1 MTNKIDILNNNAFTF
16 NNNSLLYLKCKLN
29 LPENQIFV
37 IDPVEKIEGT
47 IYIVVDH
54 KNHHYIKK
62 VIEDSPVIDNKVVVF
77 DHFGN
82 RLHILEKNRSTNVL
96 GNVTIKTKSSPTLN
110 NIIIPKH
117 EDNDFVIAFSG
128 SHFSENIEDE
138 QVRKNGIKKDL
149 DKIICNNFSRVQYY
163 LNEKIIKTINNG
175 TISILKKYVSN
186 GKNVIEH
193 YFGKSIKINDSNI
206 HSIINIP
213 KCKVVDIHT
222 NIISGSQVNFTIR
235 TNGIEIVAN
244 GTSEFQLLAFIESTN
259 EDTLS
264 LKIDDNTYETS
275 KLTIKDFPGL
285 DFEYVLKLFNVF
297 KLINHDFFQNM
308 NIENLTHEQKL
319 LILDFI
325 FEKINVNNSSEE
337 ISTKFFLETFRIIL
351 FKLKGKIMENSI
363 FNCQSS
369 FNNLTNL
376 DNYQVST
383 NIPPF
388 ATCQRQYSVP
398 FTDN

>member
-1 MTNKIDILNNNAFTF
+1 MANKIDILNNNRFTF

-29 LPENQIFV
+29 LPENKIFI
-37 IDPVEKIEGT
+37 IDPVENIEGT
-47 IYIVVDH
+47 IFIVVDY

-62 VIEDSPVIDNKVVVF
+62 FIEDSPVINNKIVIF

-82 RLHILEKNRSTNVL
+82 RLHFLEKKRSNNLL
-96 GNVTIKTKSSPTLN
+96 GNVTIKTRSSPTLN

-117 EDNDFVIAFSG
+117 ESNDIVIIFSG
-128 SHFSENIEDE
+128 SHFSENIENE
-138 QVRKNGIKKDL
+138 KVRENGINKDL
-149 DKIICNNFSRVQYY
+149 DKISNNFSRVQYY

-175 TISILKKYVSN
+175 TISNLKKYVSN

-222 NIISGSQVNFTIR
+222 DIITGSQVNFTIR

-244 GTSEFQLLAFIESTN
+244 GTSEFQLLAFIENNN

-275 KLTIKDFPGL
+275 KLSIRDFPGL
-285 DFEYVLKLFNVF
+285 DFEYVVKLFNVF
-297 KLINHDFFQNM
+297 KLINHDFFQNL
-308 NIENLTHEQKL
+308 NVESLTHDQKL
-319 LILDFI
+319 LLLDFI
-325 FEKINVNNSSEE
+325 FEKININNSSDE
-337 ISTKFFLETFRIIL
+337 ISTKFFLETFRIML

-363 FNCQSS
+363 FSCQSS
-369 FNNLTNL
+369 FNNITNL
-376 DNYQVST
+376 DDYQVST
-383 NIPPF
+383 SVPPF